1 MSSPNSNPT
10 VQFQDLF
17 DTALSE
23 YCQKAGNNIATDP
36 LTVRL
41 SDCKSSD
48 AVLEILEEQ
57 AHAFD
62 KFRKGDW
69 KVQLMTQLKPT
80 IDILHRLSTSDV
92 VVKGINQKFPPAKAI
107 FAGIG
112 FLLAAAKGVSAS
124 YDALVELFECLEH
137 YVTRLNVLTGI
148 PLAVGN
154 ISVKIMVELLN
165 VLALATQQMK
175 QGRFRKFAK
184 KLMGENDI
192 EEVLQ
197 RLDRLTS
204 EESKMTATLTMEVVC
219 GLFRNMEEVM
229 NDGKS
234 SIDKIRVALVEMQKI
249 SDDLNKIKRDQ
260 LREKFEKWLS
270 PPNP

>member
-92 VVKGINQKFPPAKAI
+92 VVKGINQ
-107 FAGIG
+107 
-112 FLLAAAKGVSAS
+112 V
-124 YDALVELFECLEH
+124 
-137 YVTRLNVLTGI
+137 R
-148 PLAVGN
+148 
-154 ISVKIMVELLN
+154 
-165 VLALATQQMK
+165 
-175 QGRFRKFAK
+175 
-184 KLMGENDI
+184 
-192 EEVLQ
+192 LQ
-197 RLDRLTS
+197 RSNYPLQKSDIYHSLCRNFHQRRQYLPVLVSYSQYLSFSLACVCSLDT
-204 EESKMTATLTMEVVC
+204 
-219 GLFRNMEEVM
+219 
-229 NDGKS
+229 KS
-234 SIDKIRVALVEMQKI
+234 
-249 SDDLNKIKRDQ
+249 
-260 LREKFEKWLS
+260 
-270 PPNP
+270 